1 MYQER
6 RLTAWNVVDEVLTE
20 MNDQNFAWWSKDR
33 LEFRD
38 ILIGE
43 IKDYIVRE
51 DLTITNEQPERDE
64 ESGEWL

>member
-38 ILIGE
+38 ILIDE

>member
-38 ILIGE
+38 ILIDE

-64 ESGEWL
+64 ESEEWL